1 MILSFKSFRGHHLEK
16 HLTRNG
22 SGTFRAARALPHDGR
37 LYRYNGYDRRRLL
50 WNWPGGH
57 HQRHRQR
64 YLRSRGVP
72 GSVTAVSYTALI
84 AYLPNAPAGWTAE
97 EPVGASWTV
106 EDSQWTWASREYGKD
121 NAWATIMIQ
130 DSAYYDVG
138 YWQSWD
144 SMISFE
150 STEGYYKQGNAGGY
164 PSWEYFTKPDSYGTW
179 VGVNDRYMVYVSV
192 EGGSKADL
200 DAFVNAVNYGGLAN
214 LK

>member
-1 MILSFKSFRGHHLEK
+1 M
-16 HLTRNG
+16 RNISPAMVLG
-22 SGTFRAARALPHDGR
+22 LFALLALCLMTAGCTGTSDSDTTGDASSGPGPAATTSVTASGTSA
-37 LYRYNGYDRRRLL
+37 
-50 WNWPGGH
+50 PG
-57 HQRHRQR
+57 
-64 YLRSRGVP
+64 GVP

-84 AYLPNAPAGWTAE
+84 AFLPNAPAGWTAE

-121 NAWATIMIQ
+121 NAWATILIQ

-144 SMISFE
+144 SMVSFE
-150 STEGYYKQGNAGGY
+150 STEGYYKQGKAGGY

-179 VGVNDRYMVYVSV
+179 IGVNDRFMVYVSV
-192 EGGSKADL
+192 EGGSKSDL

>member
-1 MILSFKSFRGHHLEK
+1 M
-16 HLTRNG
+16 RNISPAMVLG
-22 SGTFRAARALPHDGR
+22 LFALLALCLMTAGCTGTSDTTGEASSGTGSAVTASGTTA
-37 LYRYNGYDRRRLL
+37 
-50 WNWPGGH
+50 PGGA
-57 HQRHRQR
+57 
-64 YLRSRGVP
+64 P

-84 AYLPNAPAGWTAE
+84 AFLPNAPAGWTAE

-144 SMISFE
+144 SMVSFE
-150 STEGYYKQGNAGGY
+150 STEGYYKQGKAGGY

-179 VGVNDRYMVYVSV
+179 VGVNDRFMVYVSV
-192 EGGSKADL
+192 EGGSKSDL

>member
-1 MILSFKSFRGHHLEK
+1 M
-16 HLTRNG
+16 RNISPAMVLG
-22 SGTFRAARALPHDGR
+22 LFALLALCLMTAGCTGTTDTTGDASSGTGPAATTSVTASGTSV
-37 LYRYNGYDRRRLL
+37 
-50 WNWPGGH
+50 PG
-57 HQRHRQR
+57 
-64 YLRSRGVP
+64 GVP

-150 STEGYYKQGNAGGY
+150 STEGYYKQGKAGGY

-179 VGVNDRYMVYVSV
+179 VGVNDRFMVYISV
-192 EGGSKADL
+192 DGGSKSDL